1 MSMPLEKK
9 INNEDP
15 ALSHQRE
22 RCLAQLLATDLVKE
36 EEKWLDYEN
45 EEALVKIDLSDI
57 VLDQLVGEVVNILQ
71 KLGNKKF
78 ELAK

>member
-15 ALSHQRE
+15 ALTHQRE

-45 EEALVKIDLSDI
+45 EEAQVKIDLSDI

-71 KLGNKKF
+71 KLGNRKF